1 MGRSKSVSKEVRLC
15 EKVSWKR
22 TDKYSLDHDVAIGF
36 IEDDRLMSRIIGV
49 GHEIDTPISLSIFFQ
64 GSLIIYECDDD
75 LPIFR
80 NIASLDEYEISII
93 DSLLIHRVSLCSQEE
108 VFITR
113 REELRRDGDLGLDIL
128 LGEDRHTACD
138 STDERDAPYLIAIG
152 RIVG

>member
-1 MGRSKSVSKEVRLC
+1 M
-15 EKVSWKR
+15 
-22 TDKYSLDHDVAIGF
+22 
-36 IEDDRLMSRIIGV
+36 

-64 GSLIIYECDDD
+64 RSLIIYECDDD

-80 NIASLDEYEISII
+80 NIPSLDEYEIPVI

-113 REELRRDGDLGLDIL
+113 REKLRRDGNFGLDIL
-128 LGEDRHTACD
+128 FGEDRHTTGD
-138 STDERDAPYLIAIG
+138 STDEGDTPHFIAIS